1 MILKDKVFSKHSDSR
16 GIAGDASEKQMAF
29 YLKRA
34 FGLASDL
41 YVMND
46 IRIEFQGEVAQM
58 DHVIVSRWGLFIV
71 ESKSVSGS
79 VHINSHGEWLR
90 EFKGSKQGMASPVR
104 QAEMQSSLL
113 KTYLQHHKE
122 RLRTTVLGLQK
133 WFAFCPI
140 NIYVAISDSGVI
152 HRQIDLPEVMKADV
166 VVTSIQSWLSKRT
179 SLKSILS
186 LGKDSTDWFMSTDEA
201 RSVADFVLASH
212 VSRTPQLK
220 NPPSVEAA
228 TPLIPEKNKLTY
240 SIGAACPNCKEGKLV
255 ARKGRK
261 TNNDFLGCSNYP
273 KCKFTDYR
281 NTSTNTPSLVR

>member
-1 MILKDKVFSKHSDSR
+1 MILKDKTFSIHGDPR
-16 GIAGDASEKQMAF
+16 VIAGDASEKQMAF

-34 FGLASDL
+34 FGSAPDL
-41 YVMND
+41 YVLND

-58 DHVIVSRWGLFIV
+58 DHVVVSRWGLFIV

-79 VHINSHGEWLR
+79 VRINSHGEWLR
-90 EFKGSKQGMASPVR
+90 ELKGSKQGMASPVR
-104 QAEMQSSLL
+104 QAEMQSLLL
-113 KTYLQHHKE
+113 KAYLQYHKG
-122 RLRTTVLGLQK
+122 RLRNAMLGLQK
-133 WFAFCPI
+133 GFAFCPI

-166 VVTSIQSWLSKRT
+166 VVTAIQSWLSKRT

-201 RSVADFVLASH
+201 RSVADFLLESH
-212 VSRTPQLK
+212 VSRTVKPRNATNVK
-220 NPPSVEAA
+220 VE
-228 TPLIPEKNKLTY
+228 TTSTNNELSY
-240 SIGAACPNCKEGKLV
+240 STGDACPHCKEGKLV

-261 TNNDFLGCSNYP
+261 TNNDFLGCSKYP

-281 NTSTNTPSLVR
+281 NTVKRHTFQ